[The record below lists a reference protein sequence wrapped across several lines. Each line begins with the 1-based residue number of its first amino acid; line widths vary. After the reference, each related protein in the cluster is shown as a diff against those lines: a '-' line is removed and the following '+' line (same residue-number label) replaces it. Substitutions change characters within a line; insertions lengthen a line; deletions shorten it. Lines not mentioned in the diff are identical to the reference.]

1 MCEGC
6 SAVHLSLQENLSNNT
21 ESGLSFKSR
30 TCEVGV
36 FSICT
41 LLHGFGRGS
50 ESAVK
55 EEVTLQMKAPEIQV
69 LEAEQNP
76 MMSLSCQNLVTGNSD
91 TLGVL
96 ESRWLVCCS
105 GRRVGG
111 GCVSQQCPSLTLQ
124 SRSPDCCWSKFYSS
138 IC

>member
-6 SAVHLSLQENLSNNT
+6 SAVRLSLQENLSNNT

-76 MMSLSCQNLVTGNSD
+76 MMSPSCQNLVTGNSD

-96 ESRWLVCCS
+96 ESSWLVCYS
-105 GRRVGG
+105 GRRM
-111 GCVSQQCPSLTLQ
+111 CISAVSFPYIAVQIPRLLLV
-124 SRSPDCCWSKFYSS
+124 
-138 IC
+138 